1 MKKFFN
7 LIDEKFK
14 IRIIVYIVLIVFQLV
29 FESLGI
35 ALIPLFLGFILN
47 PDLILSIPL
56 DSLKN
61 ILLTFTQKQLIYYST
76 FTLIGLFFVKSIYTI
91 FIINF
96 QSKLIAEINL
106 SLKNL
111 FFKNYLI
118 SPYEFINQ
126 YNSSDILRNVEE
138 MTSSYTS
145 NFFLIISFFKDLI
158 LTITIFSILIYV
170 DFFSASVSLLILSLL
185 SLIYLMF
192 WKKKINKIGED
203 LIISKTN
210 MFKWIIQ
217 SLSMIKEIIITNK
230 AKAAL
235 DKYLSNVFLFE
246 QSKRKL
252 RVIQSVPASLFEL
265 LIVTF
270 VLLAA
275 LIVVSSEI
283 KNPISIL
290 SLYALAAIRLL
301 PIFSRFSGYMVSIR
315 SILPTIALLQNE
327 LKKLN
332 EVNNDKSRII
342 DNREDQIINFDNHI
356 LIKDLSFMY
365 DKNQKLTLDKIN
377 LKIEKGSCVAFVGK
391 SGSGKTTLINLIAG
405 LLISKEGNIYADE
418 SSIKNS
424 LSYWQK
430 KIGLLSQDNY
440 LIDDTIKN
448 NIILLNKEDNINEEK
463 FENAILYSGVNEIL
477 DKLPNKLNTLVGEKG
492 TFLSSGQIQRVALAR
507 LLYLNPEVLILD
519 EFTNSLDYENEDIIL
534 KNLDML
540 KKEQNKTI
548 IIISHKMKPLKIC
561 NRIYILKDSKVESEM
576 SYEEFYKNYSAIYG

>member
-265 LIVTF
+265 LIVIF